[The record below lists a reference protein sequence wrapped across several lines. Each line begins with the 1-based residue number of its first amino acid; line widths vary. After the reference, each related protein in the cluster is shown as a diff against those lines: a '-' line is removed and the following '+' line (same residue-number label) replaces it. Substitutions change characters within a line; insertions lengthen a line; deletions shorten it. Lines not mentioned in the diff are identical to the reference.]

1 MIAGAGVI
9 ARKMWRGCYTTTVI
23 DGDTYDWVAERAACS
38 LAVIFATLKQEVKE
52 DVKKRTDLRSPE
64 ANYGFTFS
72 DHGDGF
78 FVGLDATPPHATSIH
93 FSIMFRRGLKTIEIS
108 GDGIKAFE
116 AIPTVND
123 EGKCRLKINGVER
136 EFWQVRRMA
145 LEKLFFETV

>member
-9 ARKMWRGCYTTTVI
+9 AREMRRGCYTTTVA
-23 DGDTYDWVAERAACS
+23 DADNYDWVAERAACS
-38 LAVIFATLKQEVKE
+38 LAVIFAVLKQQVKE

-78 FVGLDATPPHATSIH
+78 FVGLDATPIH
-93 FSIMFRRGLKTIEIS
+93 FSIMFKRGLKAIEIS

-116 AIPTVND
+116 AMPTIND
-123 EGKCRLKINGVER
+123 EGKCRLKVNGVER

-145 LEKLFFETV
+145 LENLFFEAV